1 MLKSLRIK
9 NFRLLRDVNVE
20 FASNW
25 LTVFVGPNGS
35 GKSTIL
41 EVLDFLSCCADHGL
55 ETAAR
60 AHGGIDGFR
69 TAGRSDPVEIQAMWH
84 FYTEGES
91 LPGVVG
97 LDWHLVLDRGASGA
111 AVVRRETLRDL
122 TNPEAPVVIVRTAD
136 DGARTVISER
146 DVSERPSKVRSDT
159 ELAFEAVVDADRYP
173 GLSWLNFLAGE
184 IRVVGSLS
192 TAPAWARTDSSGPSP
207 RDSLVIGPQ
216 EFLGRQGV
224 GLTNVLYSLQ
234 SDAPAAW
241 AELERAFRSEFPFV
255 RRIAFPADPGGS
267 KIALAFEDARY
278 PGRKLF
284 ASEMSDGAIAYLC
297 LLAAILQPKQFSVL
311 GLDEPD
317 ANLHP
322 SALRRF
328 MDLVQRPRPVRPV
341 AIVTHSNA
349 LLDELHDPADSV
361 RIVESSKDGA
371 IVRKLDKGA
380 LDAWR
385 KEYTLSEMRKTG
397 LLDTPNSAQDTD

>member
-1 MLKSLRIK
+1 MKSLRIK
-9 NFRLLRDVNVE
+9 NFRLFRDVSVE

-41 EVLDFLSCCADHGL
+41 EVLDFLSRCAADGL
-55 ETAAR
+55 ETATR

-69 TAGRSDPVEIQAMWH
+69 TVGSADPVEIQTVWSFSIPAEPRPRRMI
-84 FYTEGES
+84 
-91 LPGVVG
+91 
-97 LDWHLVLDRGASGA
+97 LDWLLVLNRGASGA
-111 AVVRRETLRDL
+111 TVVKREVLRDL
-122 TNPEAPVVIVRTAD
+122 TNPEAPVVVVHTD
-136 DGARTVISER
+136 NDGTRTVVPEGGGPEKPSRVPSE
-146 DVSERPSKVRSDT
+146 T
-159 ELAFEAVVDADRYP
+159 QLAFEAVMDVDRYP
-173 GLSWLNFLAGE
+173 ALFSLNLLASE
-184 IRVVGSLS
+184 IRVVGALTS
-192 TAPAWARTDSSGPSP
+192 APAWARAESSGLSP

-216 EFLGRQGV
+216 EFLGRQGI

-234 SDAPAAW
+234 SEEPAAW

-255 RRIAFPADPGGS
+255 RRITFPPDPGGS
-267 KIALAFEDARY
+267 RIALALEDKRF

-284 ASEMSDGAIAYLC
+284 ASEMSDGMVAYLC
-297 LLAAILQPKQFSVL
+297 LLAAILQPKQFNVL

-328 MDLVQRPRPVRPV
+328 MDLAHRPLRPLI
-341 AIVTHSNA
+341 IVTHSNA
-349 LLDELHDPADSV
+349 LLDELRDPADSV
-361 RIVESSKDGA
+361 RIVESGKDGA
-371 IVRKLDKGA
+371 IVRKLDKDA

-397 LLDTPNSAQDTD
+397 LLDTPNSAQGTDG

>member
-9 NFRLLRDVNVE
+9 SFRLFRDVSVE

-41 EVLDFLSCCADHGL
+41 EVLDFLSRCANDGL
-55 ETAAR
+55 ETASKV
-60 AHGGIDGFR
+60 HGGIDGFR
-69 TAGRSDPVEIQAMWH
+69 TAGSSDPVEIQTVWQ
-84 FYTEGES
+84 F
-91 LPGVVG
+91 VG
-97 LDWHLVLDRGASGA
+97 GLKPQVLDWSLVLDRAANGAS
-111 AVVRRETLRDL
+111 VVKRESLEDV
-122 TNPEAPVVIVRTAD
+122 TNPDLPIVIVHTAD
-136 DGARTVISER
+136 GGIRTVIPER
-146 DVSERPSKVRSDT
+146 DASETPSRVHSET
-159 ELAFEAVVDADRYP
+159 QLAFEGVMDVDRHP
-173 GLSWLNFLAGE
+173 GLFWLNILASE
-184 IRVVGSLS
+184 IRVVGALS
-192 TAPAWARTDSSGPSP
+192 SAPAWARAENSGPSP

-216 EFLGRQGV
+216 EFLGRQGI
-224 GLTNVLYSLQ
+224 GLTNVLYSLH
-234 SDAPAAW
+234 SEEPEAW
-241 AELERAFRSEFPFV
+241 TELERAFRIEFPFV

-267 KIALAFEDARY
+267 RIALAFEDTRF

-284 ASEMSDGAIAYLC
+284 ASEMSDGMVAYLC

-328 MDLVQRPRPVRPV
+328 MDLAHRPLRPL

-349 LLDELHDPADSV
+349 LLDELRDPADSV
-361 RIVESSKDGA
+361 RIVESGKDGA
-371 IVRKLDKGA
+371 IVRKLDKDT

-397 LLDTPNSAQDTD
+397 LLDAPNSAQGTE